1 MTLPM
6 TTPTRRGSSTLSSA
20 SRAASI
26 AAATPKWTSLAVR
39 RTSLALIAAAGS
51 KPFTSAAMLTGK
63 ASASNARMTSTPL
76 RPDTSASH
84 VEAASFP
91 TGVTAPT
98 PVMTTRL
105 IGRTDGGA
113 ARGVAPGPARGRRWR
128 LIAQARYTVWVSS
141 QSQTQR
147 HRLTAQSLERMREG
161 IRKRAEALGR
171 DHEQRFAE
179 VGRMVADN
187 RIERGMSQQELAVLC
202 GTTQS
207 AIARLERGG
216 RPPKL
221 DTLMRIADA
230 LDADLLL
237 EMRLRPRETE

>member
-1 MTLPM
+1 LGEQTAQGLPGLR
-6 TTPTRRGSSTLSSA
+6 P
-20 SRAASI
+20 
-26 AAATPKWTSLAVR
+26 PVR
-39 RTSLALIAAAGS
+39 RRHWRQIA
-51 KPFTSAAMLTGK
+51 
-63 ASASNARMTSTPL
+63 R
-76 RPDTSASH
+76 
-84 VEAASFP
+84 
-91 TGVTAPT
+91 
-98 PVMTTRL
+98 
-105 IGRTDGGA
+105 
-113 ARGVAPGPARGRRWR
+113 
-128 LIAQARYTVWVSS
+128 ARYTEGVASHS
-141 QSQTQR
+141 HTQR

-179 VGRMVADN
+179 VGRMVAEN